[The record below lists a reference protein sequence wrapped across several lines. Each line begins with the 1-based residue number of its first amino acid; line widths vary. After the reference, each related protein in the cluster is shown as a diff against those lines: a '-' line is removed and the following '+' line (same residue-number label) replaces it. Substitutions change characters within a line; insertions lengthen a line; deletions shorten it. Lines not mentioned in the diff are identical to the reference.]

1 MGTHI
6 DTRQRK
12 KQKSA
17 DFDKGARKQ
26 RASFKQYLREL
37 DEELLEEEY
46 KEDVFTDDLDDLEE

>member
-12 KQKSA
+12 KQKRA
-17 DFDKGARKQ
+17 DFDKEARKQ

-46 KEDVFTDDLDDLEE
+46 KDDIFSDDLDDLNE